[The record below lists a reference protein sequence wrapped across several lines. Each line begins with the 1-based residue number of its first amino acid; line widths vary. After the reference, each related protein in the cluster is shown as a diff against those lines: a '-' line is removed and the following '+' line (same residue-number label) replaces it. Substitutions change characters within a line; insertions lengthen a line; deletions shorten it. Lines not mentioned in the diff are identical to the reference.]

1 MQKIHLPGNITS
13 SQKVDFLLLIE
24 QFLHLVD
31 EGLSLVVLLA
41 VVVAVELAEQLAL
54 LFGQAARRFHA
65 HLENQIALVVRP
77 KLLDALA
84 ADAEFSV
91 RLRAFGDGVLH
102 AAIERRDVNF
112 RAERRLREGNRHFE
126 AQICA
131 LAAE

>member
-1 MQKIHLPGNITS
+1 M
-13 SQKVDFLLLIE
+13 DFLLLIE

-41 VVVAVELAEQLAL
+41 IVVAVELAEQLAL
-54 LFGQAARRFHA
+54 LFGQAARSFHA
-65 HLENQIALVVRP
+65 HLENQIALDVRP

-84 ADAEFSV
+84 AEAEISV
-91 RLRAFGDGVLH
+91 RLRALGEGVLH

-126 AQICA
+126 AQVRA

>member
-1 MQKIHLPGNITS
+1 MPAIEMQKIHLPGNITF

-65 HLENQIALVVRP
+65 HLENQIALIVRP

-84 ADAEFSV
+84 ADAE
-91 RLRAFGDGVLH
+91 LGVLCNVSDLLQFYCNYGKNES
-102 AAIERRDVNF
+102 ERK
-112 RAERRLREGNRHFE
+112 
-126 AQICA
+126 
-131 LAAE
+131 

>member
-1 MQKIHLPGNITS
+1 M
-13 SQKVDFLLLIE
+13 DFLLLIE

-65 HLENQIALVVRP
+65 HLENQIALIVRS

-84 ADAEFSV
+84 ADAELGV
-91 RLRAFGDGVLH
+91 RLRAFGDGVLYACLLYTSD
-102 AAIERRDVNF
+102 AADE
-112 RAERRLREGNRHFE
+112 
-126 AQICA
+126 
-131 LAAE
+131 